1 MSKNFTRLSTL
12 GSLGNRKHPGRALHV
27 HHAFNSFSKHDHTL
41 ICCHSTDMLDS
52 LPSVAETFNTARRMI
67 EALNV
72 RQNL

>member
-1 MSKNFTRLSTL
+1 
-12 GSLGNRKHPGRALHV
+12 
-27 HHAFNSFSKHDHTL
+27 
-41 ICCHSTDMLDS
+41 MLDS